1 MTAQAADDDG
11 AAASVATAFP
21 ADRTVVLTGA
31 ASPRGI
37 GRASA
42 HHLAGLGW
50 NVGIIDLDDAAS
62 RAVADEIARGHGV
75 RAVGVGADIVDDAQ
89 VRRAFDT
96 IEAELPQL
104 VALVNLAGVASPVPY
119 LELTVAEWDR
129 VIGVNLTGV
138 HLATRRAVESMVRH
152 GVGRVVSLASV
163 SAQRGGGTYSKTAY
177 SAAKAGV
184 IGFSRS
190 VARELG
196 AHGVTVNVVSPGPVD
211 TDIMGG
217 TLTDERKQRMAADG
231 VLPRIG
237 TPRDIAAAIAYLVS
251 EDAGFVTGQTLNVDG
266 GLYMH

>member
-1 MTAQAADDDG
+1 MT
-11 AAASVATAFP
+11 TAFP
-21 ADRTVVLTGA
+21 ESRTAILTGA

-42 HHLAGLGW
+42 HYLAERGW
-50 NVGIIDLDDAAS
+50 NIGIIDIEADAA
-62 RAVADEIARGHGV
+62 AAVAAEIAQQHGVQAAGAGANVADE
-75 RAVGVGADIVDDAQ
+75 AQ
-89 VRRAFDT
+89 VRAAFDQL
-96 IEAELPQL
+96 EAALPQV
-104 VALVNLAGVASPVPY
+104 VALVNLAGVSSPVPY
-119 LELTVAEWDR
+119 LEVTADEWNR
-129 VIGVNLTGV
+129 VMNINLNGV
-138 HLATRRAVESMVRH
+138 HYATRRAVESMVAN
-152 GVGRVVSLASV
+152 GVGRVVSLSSV
-163 SAQRGGGTYSKTAY
+163 SAQRGGGTFSKTVY

-196 AHGVTVNVVSPGPVD
+196 PQGVTVNVVAPGPID

-217 TLTDERKQRMAADG
+217 TLTEERKSAMAADG

-237 TPRDIAAAIAYLVS
+237 TPRDIAAAIAYLIS

>member
-1 MTAQAADDDG
+1 MTT
-11 AAASVATAFP
+11 SFP
-21 ADRTVVLTGA
+21 DQKTVVLTGA

-42 HHLAGLGW
+42 HYLAERGW
-50 NVGIIDLDDAAS
+50 NIGIIDLDDAA
-62 RAVADEIARGHGV
+62 AKAVATEIAEQHGVQAAGAGANVADE
-75 RAVGVGADIVDDAQ
+75 AQ
-89 VRRAFDT
+89 VRRAFDEL
-96 IEAELPQL
+96 EAALPQL
-104 VALVNLAGVASPVPY
+104 VALVNLAGVSSPVPY
-119 LELTVAEWDR
+119 LDVTPEEWNR
-129 VIGVNLTGV
+129 VMSINMNGV
-138 HLATRRAVESMVRH
+138 HYATRRAVESMVKN
-152 GVGRVVSLASV
+152 GLGRVVSLSSV
-163 SAQRGGGTYSKTAY
+163 SAQRGGGTFSKTVY

-196 AHGVTVNVVSPGPVD
+196 HDGITVNVISPGPID

-217 TLTDERKQRMAADG
+217 TLTDERKTKMAADG

-237 TPRDIAAAIAYLVS
+237 TPRDIAAAIAYLIS

>member
-1 MTAQAADDDG
+1 M
-11 AAASVATAFP
+11 ASRFP
-21 ADRTVVLTGA
+21 ESRTVILTGA

-42 HHLAGLGW
+42 HYLAELGW
-50 NVGIIDLDDAAS
+50 NIGIIDLDADAATS
-62 RAVADEIARGHGV
+62 VAADIAEQHGVVAAGAGANVADE
-75 RAVGVGADIVDDAQ
+75 AQ
-89 VRRAFDT
+89 VRAAFDEL
-96 IEAELPQL
+96 EAALPQVL
-104 VALVNLAGVASPVPY
+104 ALVNLAGVSSPVPY
-119 LELTVAEWDR
+119 LEVTADEWNR
-129 VIGVNLTGV
+129 VIGINLNGV
-138 HLATRRAVESMVRH
+138 HFATRRAVESMVKN
-152 GVGRVVSLASV
+152 GVGRVVNLSSV
-163 SAQRGGGTYSKTAY
+163 SAQRGGGTFSKTAY

-196 AHGVTVNVVSPGPVD
+196 RDGITVNVISPGPID

-217 TLTDERKQRMAADG
+217 TLTDERKEAMAADG

-237 TPRDIAAAIAYLVS
+237 TPRDIAAAIAYLIS